1 MGDEVEVDKEEEE
14 WLARKK
20 LTGAIGRLVFYRKGQ
35 KPVEDI
41 LGLCRTRN
49 GRLKVTA
56 LQPAVDG
63 GIASIAG
70 VEMGDQLISINGQKP
85 DENLLAEAVR
95 MRLGSPA
102 TLIFMGFAGK
112 LQAEVRVRQP
122 EEPQCGLPAF
132 TDVATT
138 ALNHNRTKNTQIEL
152 CDAVVFQQAT
162 ASLLLEVAPLPESG
176 ETSGLDADEPPFA
189 STVAAAETVRTAT
202 VMDGSTDMH
211 ARIAEELLGAEN
223 PQKQQHRQQQQQ
235 QAEKSCGQQMDAS
248 KQVVLAP
255 RVPSRIY
262 ELQREDARRLVK
274 RALRSNTCD
283 S

>member
-1 MGDEVEVDKEEEE
+1 MG
-14 WLARKK
+14 
-20 LTGAIGRLVFYRKGQ
+20 
-35 KPVEDI
+35 
-41 LGLCRTRN
+41 
-49 GRLKVTA
+49 
-56 LQPAVDG
+56 
-63 GIASIAG
+63 
-70 VEMGDQLISINGQKP
+70 
-85 DENLLAEAVR
+85 
-95 MRLGSPA
+95 
-102 TLIFMGFAGK
+102 
-112 LQAEVRVRQP
+112 
-122 EEPQCGLPAF
+122 EPQCGLPAF

-162 ASLLLEVAPLPESG
+162 ASLLLEVAPLPERG

-223 PQKQQHRQQQQQ
+223 PQKQQQ